1 MLPKIWIYQR
11 FFYWNPPS
19 PSPSRFLLSIYLISR
34 SFMTFSREHEIHWK
48 YRNITCL
55 IKSHTYATHN
65 TCTYMTLAA
74 SYYWHSR
81 RRSYLVIA
89 HGITMRMWNRRGL
102 FREHAL
108 FAEPKVA
115 FYSKLRRCSGRR
127 VATRVEYEVIIR
139 HGVKREKCILRGD
152 GNAKR
157 ASRVT
162 QSSVEQRLSFS
173 PRRRADLEWSV
184 LLLYLLFLFL
194 DCGMIQSHSVT
205 YSIEYTSQLCISLH
219 KVVS

>member
-11 FFYWNPPS
+11 FFYWNPPP
-19 PSPSRFLLSIYLISR
+19 PSPSRFLLSIYFISR
-34 SFMTFSREHEIHWK
+34 SFMTFSREHETVHWK

-65 TCTYMTLAA
+65 THTYMTLAA

-89 HGITMRMWNRRGL
+89 HGIAMRMWNRRGL

-139 HGVKREKCILRGD
+139 HGVKREKRILRGD

-173 PRRRADLEWSV
+173 PRRRRRADLGWSV
-184 LLLYLLFLFL
+184 LLLYLFFLFL
-194 DCGMIQSHSVT
+194 DCGMIQS
-205 YSIEYTSQLCISLH
+205 Q
-219 KVVS
+219 